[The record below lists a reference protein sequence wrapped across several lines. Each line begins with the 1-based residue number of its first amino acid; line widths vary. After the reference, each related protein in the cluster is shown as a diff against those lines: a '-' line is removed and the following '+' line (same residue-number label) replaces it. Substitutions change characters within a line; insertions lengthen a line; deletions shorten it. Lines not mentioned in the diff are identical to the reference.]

1 MNVDLSKPSDC
12 YKIDILRRAACQ
24 RPPANHQN
32 DKNRGDTLM
41 RKTLIATLAS
51 LGLAVA
57 PLALASTIE
66 IQVNNTMSEGGSES
80 AAVERFAEYL
90 EEQAPGRF
98 NVRPFL
104 AGSLGGENAVL
115 ELLNLGQTQLSI
127 TGGNWRQQYAPEYD
141 AITVPFVFATWDEVD
156 AFMESPS
163 GQALVEIA
171 EEKGGIKYFGTQHR
185 GPRHMTANKAIHS
198 PEDLQGFR
206 MRLPSLPVWLQ
217 VWEEIG
223 ATVVNVPAP
232 EIYLAMQTR
241 QVDGHENSLS
251 SPYTRRLWEVQDHI
265 ILTSHVQFP
274 WNWVASK
281 RWWDRLEAE
290 DQALIAEAIEVARLH
305 GTEVE
310 RELDEY
316 YLEQLEANG
325 MTIIEPDVEAFR
337 EAAMP
342 AIERILAE
350 MADGVMD
357 DALGGND

>member
-1 MNVDLSKPSDC
+1 
-12 YKIDILRRAACQ
+12 
-24 RPPANHQN
+24 
-32 DKNRGDTLM
+32 M
-41 RKTLIATLAS
+41 RKQLLATLAT
-51 LGLAVA
+51 LGMLTTVPFVLAN
-57 PLALASTIE
+57 PIE

-104 AGSLGGENAVL
+104 AGSLGGEDAIL

-141 AITVPFVFATWDEVD
+141 AITVPFVFATWEEVD
-156 AFMESPS
+156 AYMESPS
-163 GQALVEIA
+163 GQALIA
-171 EEKGGIKYFGTQHR
+171 QAESQGGLKYFGTQHR
-185 GPRHMTANKAIHS
+185 GPRHMTANKAIET
-198 PEDLQGFR
+198 PEDLRGFR
-206 MRLPSLPVWLQ
+206 MRLPSLPVWLA

-223 ATVVNVPAP
+223 AQVVNVPAP

-274 WNWVASK
+274 WNWVASS
-281 RWWDRLEAE
+281 RWWNGLEE
-290 DQALIAEAIEVARLH
+290 DDQALIEEAIHVARAH
-305 GTEVE
+305 GSERE

-316 YLEQLEANG
+316 YLGALEEQG
-325 MTIIEPDVEAFR
+325 MTIIEPDIEAFR
-337 EAAMP
+337 NAALP
-342 AIERILAE
+342 AIERVMAD
-350 MADGVMD
+350 MADGVSE
-357 DALGGND
+357 DALGHQGE

>member
-1 MNVDLSKPSDC
+1 MQKQLF
-12 YKIDILRRAACQ
+12 
-24 RPPANHQN
+24 
-32 DKNRGDTLM
+32 
-41 RKTLIATLAS
+41 ATLAT
-51 LGLAVA
+51 LGMLTAAPFVLAN
-57 PLALASTIE
+57 PIE

-98 NVRPFL
+98 DVRPFL
-104 AGSLGGENAVL
+104 AGSLGGENAIL

-156 AFMESPS
+156 AYMESPS
-163 GQALVEIA
+163 GQALIEQA
-171 EEKGGIKYFGTQHR
+171 ESQGGLKYFGTQHR
-185 GPRHMTANKAIHS
+185 GPRHMTANKAITT

-206 MRLPSLPVWLQ
+206 LRLPSLPVWLE

-223 ATVVNVPAP
+223 AQVVNVPAP

-265 ILTSHVQFP
+265 IMTSHVQFP
-274 WNWVASK
+274 WNWVASS
-281 RWWDRLEAE
+281 RWWEGLEAD
-290 DQALIAEAIEVARLH
+290 DQALIEEAIHVAREH
-305 GTEVE
+305 GSERE

-316 YLEQLEANG
+316 YLEALQDEG
-325 MTIIEPDVEAFR
+325 MTIIEPDIDAFR
-337 EAAMP
+337 EAALP
-342 AIERILAE
+342 AIDRVMAE
-350 MADGVMD
+350 MADGVRE
-357 DALGGND
+357 DALGNQSE

>member
-1 MNVDLSKPSDC
+1 
-12 YKIDILRRAACQ
+12 
-24 RPPANHQN
+24 
-32 DKNRGDTLM
+32 M
-41 RKTLIATLAS
+41 RKSLLGSLAA
-51 LGLAVA
+51 LGMLSAA
-57 PLALASTIE
+57 PFAAASTIE

-104 AGSLGGENAVL
+104 AGSLGGENSVL
-115 ELLNLGQTQLSI
+115 ELLNLGQTQISI

-141 AITVPFVFATWDEVD
+141 AITVPFVFSTWDEVD
-156 AFMESPS
+156 AYMESPS
-163 GQALVEIA
+163 GQKLVEIA

-185 GPRHMTANKAIHS
+185 GPRQMTANKAIHS
-198 PEDLQGFR
+198 PDDLSGFR
-206 MRLPSLPVWLQ
+206 LRLPSLPVWLE

-223 ATVVNVPAP
+223 AQVVNVPAP
-232 EIYLAMQTR
+232 EIYLAMQTG

-265 ILTSHVQFP
+265 IMTSHVMFP

-281 RWWDRLEAE
+281 QWWEGLDAE
-290 DQALIAEAIEVARLH
+290 DQDVIAEAIHVARQH

-316 YLEQLEANG
+316 YLEQLQANG
-325 MTIIEPDVEAFR
+325 MTIIEPDVEPFR
-337 EAAMP
+337 QAALP
-342 AIERILAE
+342 AIERILSE
-350 MADGVMD
+350 MAEGVMD
-357 DALGGND
+357 DALGEANDD

>member
-1 MNVDLSKPSDC
+1 
-12 YKIDILRRAACQ
+12 
-24 RPPANHQN
+24 
-32 DKNRGDTLM
+32 M
-41 RKTLIATLAS
+41 RKTLLATLAS
-51 LGLAVA
+51 LGLAAAA
-57 PLALASTIE
+57 PFVLASTIE

-141 AITVPFVFATWDEVD
+141 AITVPFVFSTWDEVD
-156 AFMESPS
+156 AYMESPS
-163 GQALVEIA
+163 GQRLVEIA

-206 MRLPSLPVWLQ
+206 LRLPSLPVWLQ

-223 ATVVNVPAP
+223 AQVVNVPAP

-281 RWWDRLEAE
+281 RWWEGLEAE

-305 GTEVE
+305 GTERE

-316 YLEQLEANG
+316 YLEELQKEG
-325 MTIIEPDVEAFR
+325 MIIIEPDVAAFR

-342 AIERILAE
+342 AIERIMSE

-357 DALGGND
+357 DALGTDD

>member
-1 MNVDLSKPSDC
+1 MTPLHDRDGWIWMDGEWLPWREARVHVFTHTLHYGMGCFEGVRAYAGPNGTHLFRVDEHTRRLLDSAHVLDIPLSFD
-12 YKIDILRRAACQ
+12 A
-24 RPPANHQN
+24 
-32 DKNRGDTLM
+32 DTL
-41 RKTLIATLAS
+41 I
-51 LGLAVA
+51 
-57 PLALASTIE
+57 
-66 IQVNNTMSEGGSES
+66 
-80 AAVERFAEYL
+80 
-90 EEQAPGRF
+90 
-98 NVRPFL
+98 
-104 AGSLGGENAVL
+104 
-115 ELLNLGQTQLSI
+115 QTQLSI

>member
-1 MNVDLSKPSDC
+1 
-12 YKIDILRRAACQ
+12 
-24 RPPANHQN
+24 
-32 DKNRGDTLM
+32 M
-41 RKTLIATLAS
+41 RKTLLATLAS
-51 LGLAVA
+51 LGLAAAA
-57 PLALASTIE
+57 PFALASSIE

-104 AGSLGGENAVL
+104 AGSLGGENSVL
-115 ELLNLGQTQLSI
+115 ELLNLGQTQIAI

-141 AITVPFVFATWDEVD
+141 AITVPFVFSTWDEVD
-156 AFMESPS
+156 AYMESPS
-163 GQALVEIA
+163 GQKLVEVA

-198 PEDLQGFR
+198 PEDLEGFR
-206 MRLPSLPVWLQ
+206 LRLPSLPVWLE

-223 ATVVNVPAP
+223 AQVVNVPAP
-232 EIYLAMQTR
+232 EIYLAMQTG

-265 ILTSHVQFP
+265 IMTSHVMFP

-281 RWWDRLEAE
+281 RWWDGLDEA
-290 DQALIAEAIEVARLH
+290 DQELIAEAIEVARHH
-305 GTEVE
+305 GTERE
-310 RELDEY
+310 RELDTF
-316 YLEQLEANG
+316 YLEELQKEG
-325 MTIIEPDVEAFR
+325 MTVIEPEIAAFR

-342 AIERILAE
+342 AIDRILSGMAE
-350 MADGVMD
+350 GVKD
-357 DALGGND
+357 DALGSE

>member
-1 MNVDLSKPSDC
+1 
-12 YKIDILRRAACQ
+12 
-24 RPPANHQN
+24 
-32 DKNRGDTLM
+32 M
-41 RKTLIATLAS
+41 RKQLLATLAT
-51 LGLAVA
+51 LGMLTTAPFVLAN
-57 PLALASTIE
+57 PIE

-104 AGSLGGENAVL
+104 AGSLGGEDAIL

-141 AITVPFVFATWDEVD
+141 AITVPFVFATWEEVD
-156 AFMESPS
+156 AYMESPS
-163 GQALVEIA
+163 GQALIEQA
-171 EEKGGIKYFGTQHR
+171 ESQGGLKYFGTQHR
-185 GPRHMTANKAIHS
+185 GPRHMTANKAIET
-198 PEDLQGFR
+198 PEDLRGFR
-206 MRLPSLPVWLQ
+206 MRLPSLPVWLA

-223 ATVVNVPAP
+223 AQVVNVPAP

-274 WNWVASK
+274 WNWVASS
-281 RWWDRLEAE
+281 RWWNGLEE
-290 DQALIAEAIEVARLH
+290 DDQALIEEAIHVARAH
-305 GTEVE
+305 GSERE

-316 YLEQLEANG
+316 YLGALEEQG
-325 MTIIEPDVEAFR
+325 MTIIEPDIEAFR
-337 EAAMP
+337 TAALP
-342 AIERILAE
+342 AIERVMAD
-350 MADGVMD
+350 MADGVSE
-357 DALGGND
+357 DALGHQGE